1 MTGSF
6 GSPMSLPHAET
17 ICLKFFPQFSAA
29 ERNSADVLP
38 DLVREIGQR
47 DQAKSEERER
57 GKGVDG
63 SHSRDS
69 THQPTNRSLRDGQ
82 ASQAAACAL
91 PCPQAARLVG
101 VLVIAEMEKAKAEI
115 DAIIDATPGRGS

>member
-1 MTGSF
+1 MTNVPTPCRDHLF
-6 GSPMSLPHAET
+6 EILPAEGH
-17 ICLKFFPQFSAA
+17 
-29 ERNSADVLP
+29 SADVLP

-69 THQPTNRSLRDGQ
+69 THQLTNRSLRDG
-82 ASQAAACAL
+82 
-91 PCPQAARLVG
+91 
-101 VLVIAEMEKAKAEI
+101 
-115 DAIIDATPGRGS
+115 

>member
-1 MTGSF
+1 MPGLSKSTMTGSF

-17 ICLKFFPQFSAA
+17 ICLKFFPQFSTA
-29 ERNSADVLP
+29 EGNSADVLP

-82 ASQAAACAL
+82 ASQAGASASTVPAS
-91 PCPQAARLVG
+91 G
-101 VLVIAEMEKAKAEI
+101 KAWC
-115 DAIIDATPGRGS
+115 GFW